1 MVSRFIKESVK
12 KALGELFPE
21 LNTVNFAV
29 SPERRF
35 GDYTTN
41 AGMVAA
47 TSLGKPPK
55 ETAQNIV
62 DYLSKDENTARFFSK
77 IEVAGPGFVN
87 FTLSDECVAKK
98 LEELP
103 AILSGG
109 LDNLTGEK
117 INVEF
122 ISANPT
128 GALHIGHGRGA
139 FYGDVLS
146 NIFSF
151 AGAAVTREYYI
162 NDSRESK
169 QIKELGKTAK
179 GEGNF
184 YENTID
190 NIRTYTEINLSD
202 AIEDIGFKI
211 AWQVQSI
218 NKGFIE
224 KDLNIKI
231 DNWYSE
237 DKKLRSSLLNDRN
250 LAAFKMKELTYEK
263 DGAVWLKTS
272 VYGDDEDRVV
282 VRSDGSKSYFLSD
295 ISYHADKFSRG
306 YDRVIDIWGADHHGH
321 VKRIEAVKKML
332 GWKGELKI
340 FITQLVSLK
349 ENGASSKMS
358 KRVGNV
364 IFLVNLINEI
374 NAINKFGVDA
384 VRWFFSEKSL
394 GTHMEFDMALA
405 RERSAKN
412 PVFYVQ
418 YAHAR
423 INSILEKAK
432 NVSADESKI
441 ADAMKDKE
449 ARALAVKIT
458 EFPEVISG
466 ITEDYQVHKLTTYA
480 YELASTFA
488 RFYEE
493 VRVVGEKDYNSGALE
508 LATLAKETIAKSL
521 NLLGI
526 SAPNKM

>member
-1 MVSRFIKESVK
+1 MVSLFIKESVK

-29 SPERRF
+29 SPEKRF

-41 AGMVAA
+41 AGMVVA
-47 TSLGKPPK
+47 SSSGKPPK
-55 ETAQNIV
+55 EIARIIV
-62 DYLSKDENTARFFSK
+62 DYLSKDKNTARFFSK
-77 IEVAGPGFVN
+77 IEVAGPGFIN
-87 FTLSDECVAKK
+87 FTLSDECVAKELK
-98 LEELP
+98 ELP
-103 AILSGG
+103 AILSDG
-109 LDNLTGEK
+109 LNNLAGKK

-128 GALHIGHGRGA
+128 GGLHIGHGRGA

-146 NIFSF
+146 NILSF
-151 AGAAVTREYYI
+151 AGASVTREYYV
-162 NDSRESK
+162 NDSRESN

-179 GEGNF
+179 GEGEM
-184 YENTID
+184 YL
-190 NIRTYTEINLSD
+190 TEKL
-202 AIEDIGFKI
+202 KT
-211 AWQVQSI
+211 Q
-218 NKGFIE
+218 IE
-224 KDLNIKI
+224 KLKTESTDLGETGFMLANIVQKDNQEFI
-231 DNWYSE
+231 DKKLGIKFDLWYSE
-237 DKKLRSSLLNDRN
+237 DEKLRSSLLNDRN

-306 YDRVIDIWGADHHGH
+306 YDEVLDIWGADHHGH
-321 VKRIEAVKKML
+321 VKRMQAAKKMFS
-332 GWKGELKI
+332 WKGEFKI

-364 IFLVNLINEI
+364 IFLVNLINE
-374 NAINKFGVDA
+374 FGIDV

-405 RERSAKN
+405 REHSAKN

-423 INSILEKAK
+423 ISSILEKAK
-432 NVSADESKI
+432 NIPADGSKI

-449 ARALAVKIT
+449 ARALAIKVM
-458 EFPEVISG
+458 EFPEVVSS
-466 ITEDYQVHKLTTYA
+466 ITLDYQVHKLTTYV
-480 YELASTFA
+480 YDLAATFA
-488 RFYEE
+488 QFYEK
-493 VRVVGEKDYNSGALE
+493 VRIVGDTTHNSGALE
-508 LATLAKETIAKSL
+508 LAILAKETIAKSL

-526 SAPNKM
+526 SAPEKM

>member
-1 MVSRFIKESVK
+1 
-12 KALGELFPE
+12 
-21 LNTVNFAV
+21 
-29 SPERRF
+29 
-35 GDYTTN
+35 
-41 AGMVAA
+41 
-47 TSLGKPPK
+47 
-55 ETAQNIV
+55 
-62 DYLSKDENTARFFSK
+62 
-77 IEVAGPGFVN
+77 
-87 FTLSDECVAKK
+87 
-98 LEELP
+98 
-103 AILSGG
+103 
-109 LDNLTGEK
+109 
-117 INVEF
+117 
-122 ISANPT
+122 
-128 GALHIGHGRGA
+128 
-139 FYGDVLS
+139 
-146 NIFSF
+146 
-151 AGAAVTREYYI
+151 
-162 NDSRESK
+162 
-169 QIKELGKTAK
+169 
-179 GEGNF
+179 
-184 YENTID
+184 
-190 NIRTYTEINLSD
+190 
-202 AIEDIGFKI
+202 
-211 AWQVQSI
+211 
-218 NKGFIE
+218 
-224 KDLNIKI
+224 
-231 DNWYSE
+231 
-237 DKKLRSSLLNDRN
+237 
-250 LAAFKMKELTYEK
+250 MKELTYEK